1 MTPDLWG
8 PRWFDDLYQV
18 IEELPQH
25 PEDVQAAIRRELA
38 KDPIAFAIIYFGHH
52 LENRTTGLITFS
64 EIHFEWAR
72 HALTWRNP
80 VTVPMENRKAFIG
93 PRESG
98 KTTWWFLILPL
109 WAAVN
114 DHKKFA
120 VAFAHSAGQ
129 AEGHLSTLKGEL
141 DSNRYYVTTIPDI
154 VTAKRRPGSGV
165 TLADR
170 QGLLHTAKGF
180 RLRSQRSRQP
190 SPGPESRV
198 PTPRLVD
205 LG

>member
-8 PRWFDDLYQV
+8 PSWFDELYET

-72 HALTWRNP
+72 HALTWRKP
-80 VTVPMENRKAFIG
+80 VSAPMENRNAFIG

-109 WAAVN
+109 WAAAN

-120 VAFAHSAGQ
+120 VAFAHCAGQ

-141 DSNRYYVTTIPDI
+141 DSNVFSATTFQTLSP
-154 VTAKRRPGSGV
+154 RRDA
-165 TLADR
+165 LAPVLPSPDR

-180 RLRSQRSRQP
+180 RLRRQRSRQP
-190 SPGPESRV
+190 GPRPEGWV
-198 PTPRLVD
+198 ATT
-205 LG
+205 